1 MIFSCSRKNKSLFII
16 MRSLACLA
24 LVITLA
30 FGASLPL
37 PPRFPYTS
45 VSATSYNI
53 PASLGVFVNVAPSP
67 SSWVLPLTYRNG
79 GNVSIGQM
87 IWIRNAGSGAVTF
100 ASTAPDTIDGGSSGT
115 VNTGSSIQMIAGD
128 AGVWYVLGTSVCL
141 FMAVS
146 DAPRHDAGLMG
157 C

>member
-1 MIFSCSRKNKSLFII
+1 
-16 MRSLACLA
+16 MRILLCLLA
-24 LVITLA
+24 LAAL
-30 FGASLPL
+30 SLGVSIPS
-37 PPRFPYTS
+37 PPRFPYTGVNS
-45 VSATSYNI
+45 PFYNI
-53 PASLGVFVNVAPSP
+53 PPSLGVFVNLASEP

-79 GNVSIGQM
+79 GNVSAGQM
-87 IWIRNAGSGAVTF
+87 IWIRNAGGGAVTF

-115 VNTGSSIQMIAGD
+115 VYTGSSIQMIAGD

-146 DAPRHDAGLMG
+146 DAPRPHGALMG

>member
-1 MIFSCSRKNKSLFII
+1 MSLT
-16 MRSLACLA
+16 CVA
-24 LVITLA
+24 LVAMVA
-30 FGASLPL
+30 FAAGMSLPI
-37 PPRFPYTS
+37 PPRFPYTG
-45 VSATSYNI
+45 VNSASYNV
-53 PASLGVFVNVAPSP
+53 PPSLGVFVNLAASP

-128 AGVWYVLGTSVCL
+128 TGVWYVLGTSVCL

-146 DAPRHDAGLMG
+146 DAPRPHDALMG